1 MVQYPLVR
9 NLKMALIWLAA
20 YVVLLW
26 ITSYIPILFILLCF
40 VSPALLALC
49 GMRAGFVPMAAC
61 AMLTPA
67 AAWLNFGG
75 TLAPLLCALYL
86 WPYLAVHVV
95 CFSRKIPFWQAAT
108 AHVALLAVSQTA
120 ILLILR
126 PYLGGNLF
134 SGGAEYLVNQIS
146 ASPYGDQ
153 ILLQLYQSRLLT
165 VPEEMLT
172 GLRALMEA
180 LWTSLTPG
188 VLMPSVRT
196 ELLNGLRTLL
206 ENSLYTFLPATVINN
221 AILAGVFGV
230 AFPIVSARAKGI
242 PVPEM
247 AVFASWHLSRSTG
260 LKVFL
265 LGLGNFLPALF
276 PNPGM
281 LLAGNMM
288 WAAFSTIFVIQG
300 AALMDFFQTRGG
312 SRPVF
317 RRLWPCLLYLL
328 VPTLLM
334 ILGIADQFLNIRGLR
349 TPKEREER

>member
-9 NLKMALIWLAA
+9 NLKSALIWLAA
-20 YVVLLW
+20 YAALLW
-26 ITSYIPILFILLCF
+26 ITSYIPVLFILLCF
-40 VSPALLALC
+40 LSPVLLALC
-49 GMRAGFVPMAAC
+49 GIRAGFVPMAAC
-61 AMLTPA
+61 AMLVPA
-67 AAWLNFGG
+67 ASWLNFGG
-75 TLAPLLCALYL
+75 TLAPLLCVLYL
-86 WPYLAVHVV
+86 WPYLAVNAV
-95 CFSRKIPFWQAAT
+95 CFSRRIPFWQAAA
-108 AHVALLAVSQTA
+108 AHVAILAVSQTA

-153 ILLQLYQSRLLT
+153 ILLQLYQSRLLD

-172 GLRALMEA
+172 GVRALMEA
-180 LWTSLTPG
+180 ILTSLTPG
-188 VLMPSVRT
+188 ALMPTVRT

-221 AILAGVFGV
+221 AILAGVFGM

-242 PVPEM
+242 SVQEM
-247 AVFASWHLSRSTG
+247 APFASWHLSRGTG
-260 LKVFL
+260 FKVLL
-265 LGLGNFLPALF
+265 LGLGNFLPTLF

-312 SRPVF
+312 NRPLM
-317 RRLWPCLLYLL
+317 RRLWPCLIYLL

-349 TPKEREER
+349 IPKDREER